1 MIFCVTWTIQGCLT
15 ESGFSAPQS
24 VDTYITGHDGVY
36 RRDRSVSYLEQAG
49 LVVAHTDVLAL
60 PLFSCPHNA
69 QHQVFLTSSYTLAQ
83 ACHGKI
89 ANVLKLTEKISI
101 ETNWMGRHRSLRRL
115 QRFPSGLHGKQPS
128 I

>member
-1 MIFCVTWTIQGCLT
+1 MILCVTWTIQGCLT

-36 RRDRSVSYLEQAG
+36 RRGRSVSYLEQAG

-69 QHQVFLTSSYTLAQ
+69 QHQVFLSTSTLSEDYL
-83 ACHGKI
+83 GKHSKPLI
-89 ANVLKLTEKISI
+89 DREHANIFCSVA
-101 ETNWMGRHRSLRRL
+101 ND
-115 QRFPSGLHGKQPS
+115 
-128 I
+128 